1 VLHDIYCCLLN
12 PHGQAAGRP
21 SCTHTSGGWWLAACD
36 ASWFYSGQDCRVGED
51 DRLLTDSSIPD
62 RHTWDLWALALGPHR
77 CMHVSLFAE
86 ASVAKKKL
94 SCVAAMATPIDG
106 RRKSA
111 RRFSRAAH
119 SARLAGSFQRSR
131 VRPGLKK
138 FYDLQRIA
146 ARLGIIGWM
155 AGWLSLTAWTNS
167 APAQCVRFFFLR
179 LNVWVWLSYSVPNVA
194 ITTSISCTPL
204 QFLFSIFSVG
214 NGLFIECWMHVCI
227 CFAPQWWSDPFRTS
241 MEALG

>member
-1 VLHDIYCCLLN
+1 MLAGFTLDKTAELARTIGCLLTVAYQIDTL
-12 PHGQAAGRP
+12 G
-21 SCTHTSGGWWLAACD
+21 TSGPRSSSLYACIAVCWGIRSQEKTLLRGSDGNTDRREEKKCAAVF
-36 ASWFYSGQDCRVGED
+36 ASG
-51 DRLLTDSSIPD
+51 
-62 RHTWDLWALALGPHR
+62 
-77 CMHVSLFAE
+77 
-86 ASVAKKKL
+86 
-94 SCVAAMATPIDG
+94 
-106 RRKSA
+106 
-111 RRFSRAAH
+111 SR
-119 SARLAGSFQRSR
+119 RLASSFQRSR